1 MNILTDDIFQT
12 LPPAAVYQS
21 AADDAAELKLTFHL
35 APESHANAFQMD
47 MAFSYTAPVTRN
59 YLTADALEE
68 HTVANDEA
76 LQKLAGF
83 VVQTGAKIE
92 SSSVKKREVSVSGTL
107 GQFSQLLG
115 ITFHLYRQDSGNL
128 FLAYHGHIRLPDDLR
143 PYILN
148 IEGLN
153 IGLSI
158 AHVPSRR
165 MKLLQVADQS
175 SPLQDLAQKQIQ
187 ATDNLLLQEPLPP
200 AGYSPQEIAEMYHF
214 PDNLGEGQTVGI
226 IALGGAFQPDDLA
239 AFCTTFNLVK
249 PDVKIIGEEP
259 SQDPQSKI
267 VNDVEVNMD
276 IQMVA
281 GIVPKAKIV
290 VYYADSFQEGF
301 QIILD
306 DTDNE
311 VSVIS
316 TSWASGESFVPAA
329 TKAHLSI
336 LLQQL
341 SLRGITVLAA
351 SGDDGIY
358 QIGSNYK
365 MAGINLPAGFDR
377 VIACGGT
384 TLYRNGIEQVWL
396 EGTNASGGAFS
407 NFYPAPAFQNNALTH
422 YFRNYPYLTRNAS
435 ATPDVSVNASGVNHA
450 IMIYNGKPFPA
461 AGTSVATPIIAGL
474 IARLNTS
481 LGYRLGYINPFF
493 YQLMGSNA
501 FASNIPGNNGLP
513 SASVWDPCTGL
524 GSPNGNNLL
533 NFIKNAE
540 KS

>member
-1 MNILTDDIFQT
+1 MNTQTDDIFQT
-12 LPPAAVYQS
+12 LPPTAVYQS

-35 APESHANAFQMD
+35 VPESRANAFQMD
-47 MAFSYTAPVTRN
+47 MAFAYTAPATRN

-68 HTVANDEA
+68 HAVANDDT

-92 SSSVKKREVSVSGTL
+92 SSDVKKREVSVSGTI

-128 FLAYHGHIRLPDDLR
+128 FLAYHGHIQLPDDLR

-153 IGLSI
+153 VGLSI

-165 MKLLQVADQS
+165 MKLLQVADQE
-175 SPLQDLAQKQIQ
+175 SPLQELVQKQIQ
-187 ATDNLLLQEPLPP
+187 ATDNLLLQTPLPP

-214 PDNLGEGQTVGI
+214 PNNLGEGQTVGI

-239 AFCTTFNLVK
+239 TFCTTYGLAK
-249 PDVKIIGEEP
+249 PDVKIVGEEP
-259 SQDPQSKI
+259 PQDPQSKI

-276 IQMVA
+276 IQMLV
-281 GIVPKAKIV
+281 GIVPKAKII

-301 QIILD
+301 QTILD
-306 DTDNE
+306 DTENE

-316 TSWASGESFVPAA
+316 TSWASGENFVPAA

-336 LLQQL
+336 LLRQL

-365 MAGINLPAGFDR
+365 LTGINLPAGFDR

-384 TLYRNGIEQVWL
+384 TLYRNGSEQVWL

-407 NFYPAPAFQNNALTH
+407 NFYPAPAFQNNALSH
-422 YFRNYPYLTRNAS
+422 YFRNYPYLARNAS
-435 ATPDVSVNASGVNHA
+435 ATPDVSVNTSGVNHA
-450 IMIYNGKPFPA
+450 TMIYNGKPFPA

-501 FASNIPGNNGLP
+501 FVSNIPGNNGLP

-533 NFIKNAE
+533 NFLKNSE
-540 KS
+540 SR